1 MQCIASN
8 IKTSTYKYMQDND
21 YYKTGCALPSSF
33 IGYICLVALSFQEE
47 ERKRGKE
54 EEIMPI
60 HIN

>member
-1 MQCIASN
+1 
-8 IKTSTYKYMQDND
+8 MQDND

>member
-1 MQCIASN
+1 MS
-8 IKTSTYKYMQDND
+8 STYKHMQDND
-21 YYKTGCALPSSF
+21 YYKTGCAPSSF
-33 IGYICLVALSFQEE
+33 IGCICLVALSFQEE